1 MIVKCIN
8 YGRRVEGC
16 AFYVDVPDI
25 TSKEDA
31 ERSPIP
37 CEPCH
42 TRELQEQR
50 RRGVGAFTDDWDS
63 SF

>member
-1 MIVKCIN
+1 MLVKCCN

-16 AFYVDVPDI
+16 ALTVDVPDI

-37 CEPCH
+37 CEPCWD
-42 TRELQEQR
+42 REQKARQL
-50 RRGVGAFTDDWDS
+50 RGDDAFTD
-63 SF
+63 SFEQ